1 MAYVLK
7 IQSKK
12 YLLLELHVEV
22 GKGVNNDSGKAVV
35 LFFSILMFKKV
46 IGTSVNQLRSFS
58 RQNILLHG
66 F

>member
-12 YLLLELHVEV
+12 YLLLELNVEV
-22 GKGVNNDSGKAVV
+22 GKGVNNDSGKAVAF
-35 LFFSILMFKKV
+35 FFSIAMFKEV

-58 RQNILLHG
+58 R
-66 F
+66 